1 MSKEF
6 TLIGKTLKHTMSP
19 PIHQRL
25 FELSG
30 KEGFYGAMEIPEGEL
45 KNRMPDLKKLSGYNV
60 TIPYKVEIIPF
71 LDCLDSSAELYSSVN
86 CVKNENGASKGFNT
100 DCTGFLRAIKEGGAD
115 LSGKVL
121 LLGCGGAGRTFA
133 METALHGG
141 ELTIAVRSGSEHKTE
156 PVLRLIEKNA
166 PGAKVKVTSLDN
178 IEGRFD
184 LLVNST
190 PVGMYPDCGGSPV
203 SKDVVSR
210 CSQVFDA
217 IYNPRETMLIKS
229 FKAEGKNAIGGMS
242 MLVWQAV
249 AAHEI
254 WNGSVFNP
262 KDVAALINEME
273 EKMGG

>member
-1 MSKEF
+1 MSREF

-19 PIHQRL
+19 PIHKRL

-30 KEGFYGAMEIPEGEL
+30 KEGFYGVTEIPEGEL
-45 KNRMPDLKKLSGYNV
+45 KDRMSSLNRLSGYNV

-86 CVKNENGASKGFNT
+86 CVKNENGVSKGFNT
-100 DCTGFLRAIKEGGAD
+100 DCTGFLRAIEEGGAS
-115 LSGKVL
+115 LSGRVL

-156 PVLRLIEKNA
+156 PVLKLIEKNA
-166 PGAKVKVTSLDN
+166 PNTKVTVTALDN
-178 IEGRFD
+178 IRGEFD
-184 LLVNST
+184 LLINST
-190 PVGMYPDCGGSPV
+190 PVGMYPDCGGRPASE
-203 SKDVVSR
+203 DVVSR
-210 CSQVFDA
+210 CGQVFDA
-217 IYNPRETMLIKS
+217 IYNPRETALIKS
-229 FKAEGKNAIGGMS
+229 FKAQGKNAIGGMS
-242 MLVWQAV
+242 MLVWQAA

-262 KDVAALINEME
+262 NDIAALIKEME